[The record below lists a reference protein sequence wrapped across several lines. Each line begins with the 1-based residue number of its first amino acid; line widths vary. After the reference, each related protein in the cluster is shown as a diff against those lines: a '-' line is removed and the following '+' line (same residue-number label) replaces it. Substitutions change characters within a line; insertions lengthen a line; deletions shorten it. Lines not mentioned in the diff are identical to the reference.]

1 MQTGRL
7 KLACE
12 EYIMAQTTFQG
23 PVRSLAGFITQGP
36 ATVVNLANGTN
47 TVTLDVANYAG
58 KTIRT
63 NDATLIITLPTIN
76 VAANPVTSGPGQDP
90 NTANNVGTTYTFV
103 IETAATAVAIKT
115 NGTDKFVGS
124 ILMVATDDA
133 GATTGYAPAAAND
146 VINLN
151 GTTTG
156 GAAGSVITVTVVAA
170 NKYMVTG
177 TLLGSGVVATPFAD
191 A

>member
-1 MQTGRL
+1 
-7 KLACE
+7 
-12 EYIMAQTTFQG
+12 MAQTTFQG
-23 PVRSLAGFITQGP
+23 PVRSLAGFISQGP

-47 TVTLDVANYAG
+47 TVTLDVATYAG

-63 NDATLIITLPTIN
+63 NDATLVITLPAIN
-76 VAANPVTSGPGQDP
+76 TTANPVTSGPGQDP
-90 NTANNVGTTYTFV
+90 NTVNNVGTSYTFV
-103 IETAATAVAIKT
+103 IETAATAVAIQT

-124 ILMVATDDA
+124 ILMVATDAA

-156 GAAGSVITVTVVAA
+156 GIAGTTITVTVLAA

-177 TLLGSGVVATPFAD
+177 VVLGSGSVATPFAD

>member
-1 MQTGRL
+1 
-7 KLACE
+7 
-12 EYIMAQTTFQG
+12 MALTTFQG

-36 ATVVNLANGTN
+36 ASIVNLANGTN
-47 TVTLDVANYAG
+47 TVTLDVASYAG

-76 VAANPVTSGPGQDP
+76 ATANPVTSGPGQDP
-90 NTANNVGTTYTFV
+90 STSNNVGTSYTFV

-115 NGTDKFVGS
+115 DGTDKFVGS
-124 ILMVATDDA
+124 ILMVATDAA

-156 GAAGSVITVTVVAA
+156 GAAGSVVTVTVVAA

>member
-1 MQTGRL
+1 
-7 KLACE
+7 
-12 EYIMAQTTFQG
+12 MALTTFQG

-36 ATVVNLANGTN
+36 ASIVNLANGTN
-47 TVTLDVANYAG
+47 TTTLDVASYAG
-58 KTIRT
+58 KTIRL
-63 NDATLIITLPTIN
+63 NDATLVITLPAVNTT
-76 VAANPVTSGPGQDP
+76 ANPVTSGPGQDP
-90 NTANNVGTTYTFV
+90 NTVNNVGTSYTFV
-103 IETAATAVAIKT
+103 VETAATAVAIKT

-124 ILMVATDDA
+124 ILMVATDAA

-156 GAAGSVITVTVVAA
+156 GAAGSVITVTVVSA

-177 TLLGSGVVATPFAD
+177 TLLGSGTVATPFAD

>member
-1 MQTGRL
+1 
-7 KLACE
+7 
-12 EYIMAQTTFQG
+12 MAQTTFQG

-47 TVTLDVANYAG
+47 TVTLDVATYAG

-63 NDATLIITLPTIN
+63 NDATLVITLPAIN
-76 VAANPVTSGPGQDP
+76 TTANPVTSGPGQDP
-90 NTANNVGTTYTFV
+90 NTVNNVGTSYTFV
-103 IETAATAVAIKT
+103 VETAATAWALKT

-124 ILMVATDDA
+124 LLMVGDA
-133 GATTGYAPAAAND
+133 AAVTGYVPAAAND

-156 GAAGSVITVTVVAA
+156 GIAGTTITVTVLAA

-177 TLLGSGVVATPFAD
+177 VVLGSGSVATPFAD